1 MSCPDCFK
9 GAVLEGEPTGTIA
22 SEFEGAYFATGG
34 TSKRA
39 IILLTDILAFLSR
52 TLKFSRITL
61 PRTFNVMSGSLI
73 FSQVRHP
80 PVTEAQMK
88 SLPDRAGVKM
98 SFFDIL
104 KLIWTALPSIPSMF
118 RNRPSIVEARTIS
131 FVKKLQEAKKY
142 ERLGAIGY
150 CFGGGIAAQLGAST
164 DLLSSIVLAHPS
176 FSTDD
181 AHLKAIKAPTAWSC
195 AEDDMVIKPAR
206 LTEIE
211 ALYEERRGK
220 DTFVEFE
227 IQVFK
232 GACFFAS
239 FPDARDGLTQ
249 MSGTAHGFAAR
260 PNFAYPD
267 VKEGYEKAFQQA
279 VDWFNKTLP
288 V

>member
-22 SEFEGAYFATGG
+22 SEFESAYFATGG

-39 IILLTDILAFLSR
+39 IILLTDIFGLPLKNSKILADNFAMHLQCDVWVPD
-52 TLKFSRITL
+52 LFA
-61 PRTFNVMSGSLI
+61 G
-73 FSQVRHP
+73 HP

-118 RNRPSIVEARTIS
+118 RNRPSVVEARTIS
-131 FVKKLQEAKKY
+131 VRCTLLLDRCGDLAGQFVKKLQEAKKY

-150 CFGGGIAAQLGAST
+150 CFGGGIATRLGAST
-164 DLLSSIVLAHPS
+164 DLFNSIVLAHPS
-176 FSTDD
+176 PPSD
-181 AHLKAIKAPTAWSC
+181 AHIKAIKAPTAWSC
-195 AEDDMVIKPAR
+195 AEDDMAIKPAR

-232 GACFFAS
+232 G
-239 FPDARDGLTQ
+239 
-249 MSGTAHGFAAR
+249 TAHGFAAR

-267 VKEGYEKAFQQA
+267 VKEGFEKAFQQA

-288 V
+288 A